1 MINMETFF
9 KNHFNTDRISDDNI
23 RKFTEIHLQRMVA
36 KNTGGE
42 FTQMITDTT
51 TAYTNYFGSITDED
65 TKFAVQQGLTVA
77 MNNVVETFKKA
88 VSQKEGIVRGNFG
101 KDSPEYQEF
110 FPLGLTE
117 YSQATL
123 QNVEML
129 MQRMVT
135 AANAHVGVLGIPFL
149 TEFQGYLSSFQS
161 ARTAQLLKIGE
172 VADSKTDTSFKRDD
186 VENELMK
193 NVHLIGAMYVGD
205 INTCMDFFDQS
216 FVRDSSNS
224 SEEEEPA
231 PPTP

>member
-9 KNHFNTDRISDDNI
+9 KNHFNTNKISDDNM
-23 RKFTEIHLQRMVA
+23 RKFAEIHLQRLAA
-36 KNTGGE
+36 KNGGGE
-42 FTQMITDTT
+42 FTAMITDTT

-65 TKFAVQQGLTVA
+65 TKFAVQQGLTIAVSNA
-77 MNNVVETFKKA
+77 MENFKKA

-110 FPLGLTE
+110 FPLGVTE
-117 YSQATL
+117 YSKATL

-129 MQRMVT
+129 MNRFVT
-135 AANAHVGVLGIPFL
+135 AANKFAVQLGAAL
-149 TEFQGYLSSFQS
+149 ETEFQGYLIAFTT
-161 ARTAQLLKIGE
+161 ARTSQLLKLGE

-216 FVRDSSNS
+216 FVRDSSNNDD
-224 SEEEEPA
+224 EEEPV

>member
-1 MINMETFF
+1 
-9 KNHFNTDRISDDNI
+9 
-23 RKFTEIHLQRMVA
+23 
-36 KNTGGE
+36 
-42 FTQMITDTT
+42 MITDTT
-51 TAYTNYFGSITDED
+51 NAYTNYFGSMTDED
-65 TKFAVQQGLTVA
+65 TKFAVQQGLTIAV
-77 MNNVVETFKKA
+77 NNSIANFQKA

-101 KDSPEYQEF
+101 KDSREYQEF
-110 FPLGLTE
+110 FPFGLTE

-149 TEFQGYLSSFQS
+149 TEFQGYLSAFQS
-161 ARTAQLLKIGE
+161 ARTSQLLKIGE
-172 VADSKTDTSFKRDD
+172 VADSKTDTSFKRDV
-186 VENELMK
+186 VEIELMK

-216 FVRDSSNS
+216 FVRDGSNGDG
-224 SEEEEPA
+224 EEEPT